1 VLDMETSFEEC
12 DKRIHLQPSNSS
24 SHRSPILLVHGAF
37 AARLDFF
44 WTAWQRWADPLW
56 PSTFVARPAGRE
68 KVGRSFHMVPPFLVR
83 SERFDSPLIVIAHW
97 LGALLAQRLL
107 GRTRIAALL
116 VLAPVPPEGT
126 SLITPFLFA
135 TEPSIWRAL
144 LNFLCGRRPAFD
156 GMVDIVFSERMR
168 KIEADQHAARMVFE
182 RFGAVSEAHVP
193 TPVGCRLV
201 IGVPRL
207 VVAGA
212 KGRLISP
219 LACIR
224 TALFHG
230 AEDRTQDELGHFIQA
245 GARDSALLSSS
256 SIGLSKEGCDAAAAA
271 RRP

>member
-1 VLDMETSFEEC
+1 
-12 DKRIHLQPSNSS
+12 
-24 SHRSPILLVHGAF
+24 
-37 AARLDFF
+37 
-44 WTAWQRWADPLW
+44 
-56 PSTFVARPAGRE
+56 
-68 KVGRSFHMVPPFLVR
+68 
-83 SERFDSPLIVIAHW
+83 LIVIAHW